1 MIRAHILV
9 CAGAGCISSG
19 GNALKDVLAAELKKR
34 GLDEEVKIVET
45 GCMGPCDLG
54 PVMLVHPE
62 GTFYQRV
69 TALDVPKLVEEHFV
83 KGRLYTKLLPKDEVT
98 ANVVTTQRDFSF
110 FAKQEKIV
118 LENCGLIDAEK
129 AKKIVAEHLEKGK
142 KVDNLAIGK
151 EKKPE

>member
-19 GNALKDVLAAELKKR
+19 GNALRDVLAAELKKR
-34 GLDEEVKIVET
+34 GLDEEIKIVET

-69 TALDVPKLVEEHFV
+69 TALDVP
-83 KGRLYTKLLPKDEVT
+83 T
-98 ANVVTTQRDFSF
+98 ACRG
-110 FAKQEKIV
+110 A
-118 LENCGLIDAEK
+118 L
-129 AKKIVAEHLEKGK
+129 H
-142 KVDNLAIGK
+142 
-151 EKKPE
+151 